1 MRAVCIHGHYYQP
14 PREHPWLGV
23 LEGEPSAAPDHDWN
37 VRITRE
43 CYAPNADARLLDAH
57 GRVRGVVDN
66 YAWTSFDVGPTLL
79 SWMAA
84 RAPALVER
92 LRVADAESR
101 HRTGFGNA
109 WAQAY
114 NHPILPLCTP
124 RDVTTQVVW
133 GAREFELRFGR
144 RPDGMWLP
152 EMAVDVTSLEA
163 LAASGITL
171 TMLSPHQARRVR
183 PIGGDEASWCDV
195 TAETLDVRR
204 LYRCNLPS
212 GAAID
217 IVFRDAAISQ
227 GLAFG
232 ELLRDG
238 GALVERLRTVLAR
251 DDGDALLCA
260 ATDGETFGHHH
271 QFGEMAIAYTIET
284 LRRDPGVSL
293 VGPAAFRALAPPRD
307 EVEIVPNTSWS
318 CAHGIDR
325 WRDDCGCRVTGPPE
339 WTQAWRAPLRA
350 AIDWLR
356 DELAVVFERETAGP
370 LRDPWGARDRY
381 VDCVVE
387 PDRAHAFL
395 ATELRPGATKMEVVT
410 ARRGLEM
417 ARHALFMQTSCGWF
431 FDDLAG
437 VEGTLVLRQ
446 AGRALDL
453 ARRLGAHRE
462 EEFLDRLAAARSNVE
477 SEGSGADVYGRVVLG
492 RRVTPE
498 RIAATAVV
506 LDRLGERPAL
516 PGYAVTLR
524 PGAEGVDVEVDEER
538 TGGRDVVRVRP
549 PAPGEP
555 FRCEVGGV
563 RYGVTELFLVQ
574 RERLLAHIT
583 GDAVERVRSVRH
595 EALAR
600 VAAIIDPLL
609 AREPVPSLELAMML
623 GYDEADR
630 LAAALAT
637 GSEPLVGLKERMAAL
652 RARGVVVPARVVGRI
667 LAPRLNAA
675 AERLPERVGDAL
687 AVLEV
692 ADAAGV
698 VLDMGPAQIAV
709 ARWWQTA
716 RPAAPDE
723 SLARLRDR
731 LGLSQEL
738 GS

>member
-1 MRAVCIHGHYYQP
+1 
-14 PREHPWLGV
+14 
-23 LEGEPSAAPDHDWN
+23 
-37 VRITRE
+37 
-43 CYAPNADARLLDAH
+43 
-57 GRVRGVVDN
+57 
-66 YAWTSFDVGPTLL
+66 
-79 SWMAA
+79 
-84 RAPALVER
+84 
-92 LRVADAESR
+92 
-101 HRTGFGNA
+101 
-109 WAQAY
+109 
-114 NHPILPLCTP
+114 
-124 RDVTTQVVW
+124 
-133 GAREFELRFGR
+133 
-144 RPDGMWLP
+144 
-152 EMAVDVTSLEA
+152 
-163 LAASGITL
+163 
-171 TMLSPHQARRVR
+171 MLSPHQARRVR
-183 PIGGDEASWCDV
+183 PIGGDEASWRDV

-238 GALVERLRTVLAR
+238 GALVERLRTLLAR
-251 DDGDALLCA
+251 DDDDALVCA

-271 QFGEMAIAYTIET
+271 QFGEMAIAYTIES

-293 VGPAAFRALAPPRD
+293 LGPAAFRALSPPRD
-307 EVEIVPNTSWS
+307 ELEIVPDSSWS
-318 CAHGIDR
+318 CAHGVER
-325 WRDDCGCRVTGPPE
+325 WRSDCGCRVAGPPA

-387 PDRAHAFL
+387 PDRTHAFL
-395 ATELRPGATKMEVVT
+395 EAELRPGATRAEVVT

-417 ARHALFMQTSCGWF
+417 ARHAMLMQTSCGWF

-453 ARRLGAHRE
+453 ARRLGTGLE
-462 EEFLDRLAAARSNVE
+462 EEFLDRLVAARSNVE
-477 SEGSGADVYGRVVLG
+477 AEGSGADVYGRVVLG

-506 LDRLGERPAL
+506 LDRLGERPTL
-516 PGYAVTLR
+516 PGYTVTLR
-524 PGAEGVDVEVDEER
+524 PEGEHVDVEVDEER

-549 PAPGEP
+549 PAPSEP
-555 FRCEVGGV
+555 FRCEVDGV

-574 RERLLAHIT
+574 RERLLARIT

-595 EALAR
+595 EVLAR

-630 LAAALAT
+630 LATAVAT
-637 GSEPLVGLKERMAAL
+637 DSEPLAGLKERMAVL

-675 AERLPERVGDAL
+675 LERLPEGVGDAL
-687 AVLEV
+687 AVLDV
-692 ADAAGV
+692 ADAAAV
-698 VLDMGPAQIAV
+698 VLDMGPAQVAV

-716 RPAAPDE
+716 CPAAPDE
-723 SLARLRDR
+723 SLVRLRDR
-731 LGLSQEL
+731 LGLSPEL
-738 GS
+738 GSLEISGRRSTMARVAVRDELVAPIERVWACFADFGDLSAWAPGRTRVPVEGHGVGAVRTVAGDDAPTVRERLEAYDPAGHSFSYAMLESPFPFTDYLATVELRDLGGGRTSIDWSSTFEPRGIPTEEVARLIEGIYRMFIARLKETLGA